1 MGTTEDWRKV
11 IETVAAFIVEV
22 AERRADNKGSAIC
35 SLCRDLSTS
44 LFPVSRGHV
53 CPTCIAVAH
62 VELVKDWRKLK
73 GENEQLR
80 ALFRQLESAGIS
92 LTQVVDVM
100 NRVAAD
106 LKSQTAEI
114 ELLRQ
119 AARVAETDL
128 LAARETN
135 ASLSEQLKAAQR
147 EAESLQNEIE
157 AIRAEK
163 AVTVAA
169 GASAVLA
176 EIKSATASENFRS
189 HHGPRLDVGIV
200 THGQVDRGVLE
211 RADGGRPAAAG
222 GAPGLV
228 TAGHRHASKSRLFA
242 PGPLQWPGAVVAG
255 ETHPAGHPDGRQ
267 PSRLLRAPG
276 LVLQTPTGVPR
287 PSSARPR

>member
-1 MGTTEDWRKV
+1 MGTPEDWRKV
-11 IETVAAFIVEV
+11 IETVAAFIVAV
-22 AERRADNKGSAIC
+22 ADRRADNKGPATC
-35 SLCRDLSTS
+35 SLCRDLSSS

-80 ALFRQLESAGIS
+80 ALFRQLETAGIS

-100 NRVAAD
+100 NKVAAD

-128 LAARETN
+128 LAAREAN

-176 EIKSATASENFRS
+176 EIKLLLHPRIFDHVMDLASTSASSPMARS
-189 HHGPRLDVGIV
+189 IEAFLKGLMVAALQRLEVPQGSSQ
-200 THGQVDRGVLE
+200 QVIDTLQKAGYLLPDLYSGRVLSWLA
-211 RADGGRPAAAG
+211 RRTP
-222 GAPGLV
+222 LV
-228 TAGHRHASKSRLFA
+228 TRTVGN
-242 PGPLQWPGAVVAG
+242 PVVYFV
-255 ETHPAGHPDGRQ
+255 HLDWFF
-267 PSRLLRAPG
+267 
-276 LVLQTPTGVPR
+276 R
-287 PSSARPR
+287 PPPECLDHHQLRPR